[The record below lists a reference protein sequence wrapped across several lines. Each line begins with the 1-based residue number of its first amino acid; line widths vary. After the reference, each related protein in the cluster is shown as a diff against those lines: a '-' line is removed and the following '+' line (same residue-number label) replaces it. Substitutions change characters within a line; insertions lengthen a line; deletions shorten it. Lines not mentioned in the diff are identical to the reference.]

1 MSRYARRD
9 EIAALDPSTD
19 YERIVYLVGAYES
32 ICNPAVARV
41 RAVQDLRRRACFKLL
56 AQTGEFT
63 TRGQK
68 RYDDTALIV
77 SEIAEHGIDSE
88 RGHAAIRQMNRM
100 HRRFDIAN
108 DDYLYVLGSFIYE
121 PIRWNPV
128 LAWRPSTEAERLANF
143 YFWREVGKRMG
154 IKDIPATYAE
164 MESFYDAYEA
174 AHFRYSPENAQIAE
188 AAIHVFMNWFP
199 RPLHPLIR
207 SGIVALLDD
216 RMRAAFG
223 FRTPPAWWRWTVRRG
238 LRLNAAITRLLPVRK
253 RPYHFTGQR
262 SRTYPNGYQIDQPRQ
277 RALEV
282 AEKEILGWDAV
293 PNPAGRL
300 SPSGLFLA
308 DCPRVRGQSGDGG
321 QGV

>member
-19 YERIVYLVGAYES
+19 YERIVYLVGAYEFPFATQRSLEFALFKTFAVPS
-32 ICNPAVARV
+32 IS
-41 RAVQDLRRRACFKLL
+41 KLL

-108 DDYLYVLGSFIYE
+108 DDYLYVLGSFIFE

-143 YFWREVGKRMG
+143 YFWREVGTRMG

-262 SRTYPNGYQIDQPRQ
+262 SRTYPNGYQIDQ
-277 RALEV
+277 
-282 AEKEILGWDAV
+282 LGSA
-293 PNPAGRL
+293 P
-300 SPSGLFLA
+300 
-308 DCPRVRGQSGDGG
+308 
-321 QGV
+321 